1 MFEKDGTL
9 MNILEQLSSTPLDLI
24 SGIIILFV
32 AGMSIFFLIRS
43 YRAGLALGMDKVKL
57 KRTITSSVTFSILP
71 SVSILLGVIALSGTL
86 GIPLPWLRL
95 SVVGAL
101 HYETSVA
108 DIAAKSIG
116 LSGLNVSEMTLE
128 AFTTIALLMT
138 MGIIWGC
145 VCSIFFGKSYSKKLQ
160 ENSSKKGSGKSFGD
174 RAMTAMFIGLIT
186 AYTGS
191 YIGQLI
197 QLKNGS
203 LVVTGQYLQ
212 LIAFAFSALAMA
224 VFTYFAEKKKMAWLD
239 NFSIA
244 GSMITGMAAAVIFG
258 MIF

>member
-1 MFEKDGTL
+1 
-9 MNILEQLSSTPLDLI
+9 MNILEQLSSTPLYLI

-32 AGMSIFFLIRS
+32 VGMSIFFLIRS
-43 YRAGLALGMDKVKL
+43 YRAGIALGMDKVKL
-57 KRTITSSVTFSILP
+57 KRAITSSVTFSILP

-95 SVVGAL
+95 SVIGAL

-116 LSGLNVSEMTLE
+116 LSGLNAAEMTLE

-145 VCSIFFGKSYSKKLQ
+145 VCTIFFGKAYSKKLQ
-160 ENSSKKGSGKSFGD
+160 GNKTKKSSGRSFGD
-174 RAMTAMFIGLIT
+174 SAMTAMFIGLIT

-191 YIGQLI
+191 YIGQLV
-197 QLKNGS
+197 QVQNGS
-203 LVVTGQYLQ
+203 LVVTGEYLQ
-212 LIAFAFSALAMA
+212 LVTFAFAALAMA
-224 VFTYFAEKKKMAWLD
+224 IFTYFAEKKKMAWLD

-244 GSMITGMAAAVIFG
+244 GSMLVGMAAAVICG

>member
-1 MFEKDGTL
+1 
-9 MNILEQLSSTPLDLI
+9 MNILEQLSSTPLYLI
-24 SGIIILFV
+24 SGFIILFV
-32 AGMSIFFLIRS
+32 VGMSIFFLVRS
-43 YRAGLALGMDKVKL
+43 YRAGIALGIDKVKL
-57 KRTITSSVTFSILP
+57 KRAITSSITFSILP

-116 LSGLNVSEMTLE
+116 LSGLSASEMTLE

-138 MGIIWGC
+138 MGIIWSC
-145 VCSIFFGKSYSKKLQ
+145 VCAVIFGKSYSKKLQ
-160 ENSSKKGSGKSFGD
+160 SNKSKKSGGRSFGD
-174 RAMTAMFIGLIT
+174 VAMTAMFIGLIT

-197 QLKNGS
+197 QLQDGA
-203 LVVTGQYLQ
+203 LVVTGEYLQ
-212 LIAFAFSALAMA
+212 IVTFIFAALAMA
-224 VFTYFAEKKKMAWLD
+224 FFTYFAEKKKMAWLD

-244 GSMITGMAAAVIFG
+244 GSMLVGMAAAVICG

>member
-1 MFEKDGTL
+1 
-9 MNILEQLSSTPLDLI
+9 MNTLEQLNSSPLFLI
-24 SGIIILFV
+24 SGFIILFV
-32 AGMSIFFLIRS
+32 VGMSIFFLIRS
-43 YRAGLALGMDKVKL
+43 YRAGIAIGMDKVKL

-95 SVVGAL
+95 SVIGAL

-108 DIAAKSIG
+108 DIAAKNIG
-116 LSGLNVSEMTLE
+116 LSGLNAAEMTTE

-145 VCSIFFGKSYSKKLQ
+145 VCTIIFGKAYNKKLSGNKSKKS
-160 ENSSKKGSGKSFGD
+160 NGKSFGD
-174 RAMTAMFIGLIT
+174 SAMTAMFIGLIT

-191 YIGQLI
+191 YIGQFV
-197 QLKNGS
+197 QLQNGS
-203 LVVTGQYLQ
+203 LVITGQYLQ
-212 LIAFAFSALAMA
+212 IVTFIFAALAMA

-244 GSMITGMAAAVIFG
+244 GSMLVGMAAAVLCGIIF
-258 MIF
+258 

>member
-1 MFEKDGTL
+1 
-9 MNILEQLSSTPLDLI
+9 MNTLEQLSSTPLFLI
-24 SGIIILFV
+24 SGLIILFV
-32 AGMSIFFLIRS
+32 VGMSIFFLIRS
-43 YRAGLALGMDKVKL
+43 YRAGIAIGMDKVKL
-57 KRTITSSVTFSILP
+57 KRAITSSVTFSILP

-95 SVVGAL
+95 SVIGAL

-116 LSGLNVSEMTLE
+116 LSGLNAAEMTTE

-138 MGIIWGC
+138 MGIIWGR
-145 VCSIFFGKSYSKKLQ
+145 VCTILFGKAYNKKLSS
-160 ENSSKKGSGKSFGD
+160 NKSKKGSGRSFGD
-174 RAMTAMFIGLIT
+174 SAMTAMFISLIT

-191 YIGQLI
+191 YIGQLV
-197 QLKNGS
+197 QLQNGS
-203 LVVTGQYLQ
+203 LVITGQYLQ
-212 LIAFAFSALAMA
+212 IVTFIFAALAMA

-244 GSMITGMAAAVIFG
+244 GSMLVGMAAAVICG

>member
-1 MFEKDGTL
+1 
-9 MNILEQLSSTPLDLI
+9 MNILDQLSSTPLYLI

-32 AGMSIFFLIRS
+32 AGMSIFFMVRA
-43 YRAGLALGMDKVKL
+43 YRAGIAIGMDKVKL
-57 KRTITSSVTFSILP
+57 KRTITSSFTFSLLP
-71 SVSILLGVIALSGTL
+71 SISILLGVIALSGTL

-95 SVVGAL
+95 SVIGAL

-116 LSGLNVSEMTLE
+116 LSGLNVDEMTLQ
-128 AFTTIALLMT
+128 AFTTIALLMAV
-138 MGIIWGC
+138 GIIWGV
-145 VCSIFFGKSYSKKLQ
+145 VCMALFGKGYSKKLQ
-160 ENSSKKGSGKSFGD
+160 KTGTSKKGGRSFGD
-174 RAMTAMFIGLIT
+174 NAMTAMFIGLIT

-197 QLKNGS
+197 QMQDGT

-212 LIAFAFSALAMA
+212 LVTFAFSAVAMA
-224 VFTYFAEKKKMAWLD
+224 IFVYFAEKKKMAWLD

-244 GSMITGMAAAVIFG
+244 GSILVGMTAAVICG
-258 MIF
+258 IIF

>member
-1 MFEKDGTL
+1 
-9 MNILEQLSSTPLDLI
+9 MNILDQLSSAPLYLI
-24 SGIIILFV
+24 TGVIILYVV
-32 AGMSIFFLIRS
+32 AMSVFFLV
-43 YRAGLALGMDKVKL
+43 RAWKAGVALGMDKVKL
-57 KRTITSSVTFSILP
+57 RRAVTSSVTFSILP

-108 DIAAKSIG
+108 DIAARAIG
-116 LSGLNVSEMTLE
+116 LDGLNASQMTAQ

-138 MGIIWGC
+138 VGIIWGVVC
-145 VCSIFFGKSYSKKLQ
+145 VAIFGRKYHTKLQ
-160 ENSSKKGSGKSFGD
+160 GTGAKKSGGPGFGD
-174 RAMTAMFIGLIT
+174 LAMTAMFIGLIT
-186 AYTGS
+186 AYMGS
-191 YIGQLI
+191 YIGQLV
-197 QLKNGS
+197 QLQNGG

-212 LIAFAFSALAMA
+212 LVAMGFSAAAMA
-224 VFTYFAEKKKMAWLD
+224 VFTHFAEAKKMAWLD

-244 GSMITGMAAAVIFG
+244 GSMLIGMTAAVLCG

>member
-1 MFEKDGTL
+1 
-9 MNILEQLSSTPLDLI
+9 MNILDKLSSTPLYLI

-32 AGMSIFFLIRS
+32 AGMSIFFMVRA
-43 YRAGLALGMDKVKL
+43 YRAGIAIGMDKVKL
-57 KRTITSSVTFSILP
+57 KRTITSSFTFSLLP
-71 SVSILLGVIALSGTL
+71 SISILLGVIALSGTL

-95 SVVGAL
+95 SVIGAL

-116 LSGLNVSEMTLE
+116 LSGLNVDEMTLP
-128 AFTTIALLMT
+128 AFTTIALLMSV
-138 MGIIWGC
+138 GIIWGV
-145 VCSIFFGKSYSKKLQ
+145 VCMTLFGKSYSKKLQ
-160 ENSSKKGSGKSFGD
+160 KSGPSKKGGRSFGD
-174 RAMTAMFIGLIT
+174 NAMTAMFIGLIT

-197 QLKNGS
+197 QIQDGA

-212 LIAFAFSALAMA
+212 LVTFAFSAVAMA
-224 VFTYFAEKKKMAWLD
+224 IFVYFAEKKKMAWLD

-244 GSMITGMAAAVIFG
+244 GSMLVGMTAAVICG
-258 MIF
+258 IIF

>member
-1 MFEKDGTL
+1 
-9 MNILEQLSSTPLDLI
+9 MNIVDQLSSTPLYLI

-57 KRTITSSVTFSILP
+57 KRAITSSVTFSILP
-71 SVSILLGVIALSGTL
+71 SISILLGVIALSGTL

-95 SVVGAL
+95 SVIGAL

-116 LSGLNVSEMTLE
+116 LSGLNASEMTLE

-145 VCSIFFGKSYSKKLQ
+145 ICAIFFGKSYSKKLQ
-160 ENSSKKGSGKSFGD
+160 GNHSKKGSGRSFGD
-174 RAMTAMFIGLIT
+174 SAMTAMFIGLIT

-197 QLKNGS
+197 QVKNGS

-212 LIAFAFSALAMA
+212 LIAFAFAALAMA
-224 VFTYFAEKKKMAWLD
+224 VFTYFAEKKNMAWLD

-244 GSMITGMAAAVIFG
+244 GSMLTGMATAVIFG

>member
-1 MFEKDGTL
+1 
-9 MNILEQLSSTPLDLI
+9 MNVLDLLSSTPLYLI
-24 SGIIILFV
+24 SGFIILFV
-32 AGMSIFFLIRS
+32 VAMSIFFMIRA
-43 YRAGLALGMDKVKL
+43 YRAGIAIGIDKVKL
-57 KRTITSSVTFSILP
+57 KRAITSSVTFSLVP

-116 LSGLNVSEMTLE
+116 LSGLSAAEMTLE

-145 VCSIFFGKSYSKKLQ
+145 VCTVIFGKGYHKKLQ
-160 ENSSKKGSGKSFGD
+160 GDGSKKGNGRSFGD
-174 RAMTAMFIGLIT
+174 NAMTAMFIGLIS
-186 AYTGS
+186 AYAGS
-191 YIGQLI
+191 YIAQLI
-197 QLKNGS
+197 QVQKGS

-212 LIAFAFSALAMA
+212 LVTFGFASLAMA

-244 GSMITGMAAAVIFG
+244 GSMLIGMAAAVICG